1 MVVFSSVPAGFWPF
15 EDREVVSENLV
26 ERVKINIVICVVV
39 EFSAFAAG
47 KTTDRYVFWK
57 TKGNKTFFEKR
68 NHGFDA
74 FFAEFFIY
82 SLFAEFLE
90 I

>member
-1 MVVFSSVPAGFWPF
+1 MVVFSSVTAGFWPF
-15 EDREVVSENLV
+15 EDSEVVSEDLV
-26 ERVKINIVICVVV
+26 EWVQVDIVIGIVI

-74 FFAEFFIY
+74 SFAEFFLNG
-82 SLFAEFLE
+82 LFAEFLE

>member
-15 EDREVVSENLV
+15 EDGEVVSKDLV
-26 ERVKINIVICVVV
+26 ERVQVDIVIGVVV

-57 TKGNKTFFEKR
+57 TERNKTFVEKR
-68 NHGFDA
+68 NNGFDGG
-74 FFAEFFIY
+74 FAEFFLY
-82 SLFAEFLE
+82 GLFAEFLE